1 MSDFRQGQLVAV
13 RDRDDEEWI
22 LRVYDCDS
30 AGFYWCYLPDRVYGG
45 WWNQIRPAEEVWPEL
60 FIDKER
66 RAVDQAIHAV
76 EMEQDLVQRLRRQIR
91 WLCKMLVNHQPQGVV
106 CSDCFGWFPDSPHR
120 EDGRCATCWEETSLK
135 AVAEEED
142 DG

>member
-1 MSDFRQGQLVAV
+1 MSEQFQKGQLVAV

-22 LRVYDCDS
+22 LRVYDCES

-91 WLCKMLVNHQPQGVV
+91 WLCEQLGRRSNCCPPKTHCIVQTP
-106 CSDCFGWFPDSPHR
+106 CPD
-120 EDGRCATCWEETSLK
+120 CWEWASLK
-135 AVAEEED
+135 VAKGESD
-142 DG
+142 A